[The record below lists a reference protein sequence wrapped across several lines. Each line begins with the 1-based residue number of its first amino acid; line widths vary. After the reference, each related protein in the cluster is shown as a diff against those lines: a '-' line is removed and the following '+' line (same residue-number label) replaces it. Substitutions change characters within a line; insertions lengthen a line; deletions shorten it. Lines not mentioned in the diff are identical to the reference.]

1 MNKIN
6 QKIKKTITNKKII
19 IIIIC
24 IICLTLIIY
33 KTISTTTIICNS
45 KNNSYNATTDS
56 KMVAKFIKDNFEEA
70 EFDIKYKLDSSSLS
84 QINPIY
90 KQIKNQYREYTKQKG
105 INIKLSKQGGSI
117 NAKIIVTK
125 EGIANYIDNKPSKKV
140 SKEKLIE
147 KMKQEGYKCSK

>member
-1 MNKIN
+1 MF
-6 QKIKKTITNKKII
+6 
-19 IIIIC
+19 
-24 IICLTLIIY
+24 
-33 KTISTTTIICNS
+33 
-45 KNNSYNATTDS
+45 NATTDS

-84 QINPIY
+84 QTNPIY